1 MTRRTNNRQNLASES
16 FGLEMILSK
25 DPHLLQPTLMQK
37 KKVLEICNLPNL
49 YRRSFDLIRLNLAL
63 FEHKTKEAKWVV

>member
-16 FGLEMILSK
+16 LGLEMILSK

-37 KKVLEICNLPNL
+37 KKVLEICNLPITVTN
-49 YRRSFDLIRLNLAL
+49 DP
-63 FEHKTKEAKWVV
+63 